1 MNCKTNY
8 SKSSLYLA
16 TLFVAVL
23 MVDSSASAAERW
35 GAFRIPSFRV
45 PAAATAAPPCVQS
58 NKGPKDYNF
67 SFGNSTVSV
76 DGGFQAEASL
86 SSSGC
91 ESPGARAEAG
101 GDVNIDIFGRTQSLL
116 DAKAEVSNDS
126 DGSNVSLHV
135 EIGSITLI
143 DIDQERSNK
152 SWSRSRNI
160 TLLSA
165 SRTFVVWG
173 LPINVE
179 VSVGA
184 GMSADLELQAAYPV
198 GISGELS
205 AWASGSA
212 GAYLS
217 VGVARAGISATLRL
231 LDTTLNSS
239 MSLSSD
245 GGVSGR
251 VTLNIEA
258 VRIKIRL
265 VVDIRKLR
273 NWRWRWTEVGGITI
287 VNYSRGSISRTL
299 LSL

>member
-23 MVDSSASAAERW
+23 MVDSHASAAGGW
-35 GAFRIPSFRV
+35 NFRIPSFRIPV
-45 PAAATAAPPCVQS
+45 ESAASAPCVRNS
-58 NKGPKDYNF
+58 TGTKSHNF

-76 DGGFQAEASL
+76 NGGFEAEASVA
-86 SSSGC
+86 SSGC
-91 ESPGARAEAG
+91 SSPGASAEVG
-101 GDVNIDIFGRTQSLL
+101 GDVNLDVFGIRRSLL
-116 DAKAEVSNDS
+116 DAKAEVSNDP
-126 DGSNVSLHV
+126 DGSNISLHV
-135 EIGSITLI
+135 EIGSNTLI
-143 DIDQERSNK
+143 DIDQEISNK

-165 SRTFVVWG
+165 NRTFFVGGFPV
-173 LPINVE
+173 NVS

-184 GMSADLELQAAYPV
+184 GMSADLELKASYPV
-198 GISGELS
+198 EISGELG
-205 AWASGSA
+205 AWATGSA

-217 VGVARAGISATLRL
+217 IGIARAGVSATLRL
-231 LDTTLNSS
+231 LDTELRSS
-239 MSLSSD
+239 MSLRSD
-245 GGVSGR
+245 GRVSGS
-251 VTLNIEA
+251 VTLSVEA

-265 VVDIRKLR
+265 VVDVR

-287 VNYSRGSISRTL
+287 VNYSRGSYSRNL

>member
-16 TLFVAVL
+16 ALFVAVL
-23 MVDSSASAAERW
+23 MVDSSANAAERW
-35 GAFRIPSFRV
+35 GAYRIPSFRV
-45 PAAATAAPPCVQS
+45 PAETTEAAPCIQS

-67 SFGNSTVSV
+67 SFGNSMASV
-76 DGGFQAEASL
+76 NGGFEAEASL
-86 SSSGC
+86 ASAGC
-91 ESPGARAEAG
+91 RSPGARAEAG
-101 GDVNIDIFGRTQSLL
+101 GDVNIDIFGRSRSLL

-143 DIDQERSNK
+143 DIDQNRSTK

-165 SRTFVVWG
+165 SRTFFVAGFPVSV
-173 LPINVE
+173 N

-184 GMSADLELQAAYPV
+184 GMSADLELRASYPV

-205 AWASGSA
+205 AWATGSA
-212 GAYLS
+212 GAYLNA
-217 VGVARAGISATLRL
+217 GIARAGVSATLRL

-251 VTLNIEA
+251 VSLNIEA
-258 VRIKIRL
+258 VRIKVRL
-265 VVDIRKLR
+265 VVDVR
-273 NWRWRWTEVGGITI
+273 NWRLRWVEVGGTNI
-287 VNYSRGSISRTL
+287 VNYSRGSYSRTL